1 MQQKKTKRMCVGV
14 YMVHVCARA
23 KSLQSCPTVSDAM
36 DCSPPASSVHGIL
49 QARILKGIACPLLG
63 DLPDP
68 GIKPTFHFVFCTG
81 RQILYH

>member
-14 YMVHVCARA
+14 YVVHVCARA

-49 QARILKGIACPLLG
+49 QARALAWVS
-63 DLPDP
+63 
-68 GIKPTFHFVFCTG
+68 VFFSRG
-81 RQILYH
+81 SSPPRD